1 MNVLIAW
8 RDEQLC
14 LPQIPLQE
22 KSPCSLHKPLVKK
35 SSQLDGNIES
45 GATHLIFL
53 PLKTVQP
60 SGECGAKTAGAF
72 SA

>member
-1 MNVLIAW
+1 MF
-8 RDEQLC
+8 
-14 LPQIPLQE
+14 
-22 KSPCSLHKPLVKK
+22 
-35 SSQLDGNIES
+35 SSQAPCQEIKSDGNIES